1 MLIDRSLVLQL
12 KNTDT
17 LSDEIR
23 KIMNENGFIR
33 PCYSEI
39 LDYTIELF
47 ESQDLGNDRYL
58 YHNIVHE
65 LEVTYVTLIAAQWE
79 TLQNNFTKDD
89 LAYLFVAA
97 LFHDYD
103 PQKKVDKSHE
113 EDAVKFVI
121 NDEKLSILLRDAGID
136 AKIVAALIL
145 RTTHP
150 WKDELQKEAEK
161 HIEECFS
168 LSTITKD
175 DPSKKEHYKKLGWF
189 LSVADRIGGYALGD
203 FSKAMEMAKKNA
215 HALAWHPYYIVRRSV
230 AYFEDLLNNESE
242 MCERILRSLP
252 KQMRKSFMDNVLS
265 FMKLRQQEIQI
276 NASFVYD
283 NAKLVPVIETIARR
297 QDEFINYLF
306 KIYEELPRPLQ
317 FKRENFAE
325 SVRDQRTILSTLRLE
340 NGSGPIIGFAKGGP
354 LEGYKLRDEIK
365 DKNYGSFNTI
375 FLEPISLKMGY
386 WGQRGGREIRHLFTM
401 QAQSKKYK
409 YLTSFALREVVQ
421 NRIDKNEEIEFVKQF
436 DPERWDYYRIKL

>member
-1 MLIDRSLVLQL
+1 MS
-12 KNTDT
+12 
-17 LSDEIR
+17 
-23 KIMNENGFIR
+23 ENGFAR

-47 ESQDLGNDRYL
+47 ESHGLGNDYYG

-65 LEVTYVTLIAAQWE
+65 LEVTYVALIAAQWE
-79 TLQNNFTKDD
+79 ALQSNFTTND
-89 LAYLFVAA
+89 LAYLFAAA

-103 PQKKVDKSHE
+103 PQKKVDKPHE

-121 NDEKLSILLRDAGID
+121 NDEKLLTLLRDVGID
-136 AKIVAALIL
+136 PKIVAALIL
-145 RTTHP
+145 RTTYP
-150 WKDELQKEAEK
+150 WKDELQKEAEN
-161 HIEECFS
+161 HIEEYFS
-168 LSTITKD
+168 LSPITRD

-215 HALAWHPYYIVRRSV
+215 HALSWHPYHIVRRSV
-230 AYFEDLLNNESE
+230 SYFEDLLNNESE

-265 FMKLRQQEIQI
+265 FMKLREQEIQI

-283 NAKLVPVIETIARR
+283 NAKLVPVIETVSRR
-297 QDEFINYLF
+297 QDDEFINFLF

-317 FKRENFAE
+317 FKRESFAE
-325 SVRDQRTILSTLRLE
+325 SVKDQRTILSTLRLE
-340 NGSGPIIGFAKGGP
+340 TDSGPIIGFAKGGP

-365 DKNYGSFNTI
+365 DKNHGSFNTI

-409 YLTSFALREVVQ
+409 YLTSFALREVIQ

-436 DPERWDYYRIKL
+436 NPERWDYYRIKL

>member
-1 MLIDRSLVLQL
+1 VLQL

-23 KIMNENGFIR
+23 KIMIENGFAR

-47 ESQDLGNDRYL
+47 ESHGLGNDYYG

-65 LEVTYVTLIAAQWE
+65 LEVAYVTLIAAQWE
-79 TLQNNFTKDD
+79 TLQSNFTKDD

-103 PQKKVDKSHE
+103 PQKKVDRPHE

-121 NDEKLSILLRDAGID
+121 NDEKLLRLLRDAGID
-136 AKIVAALIL
+136 VKIVAALIL
-145 RTTHP
+145 RTTYP

-161 HIEECFS
+161 HIEEYFS

-189 LSVADRIGGYALGD
+189 LSVADRIGGYVLGD

-283 NAKLVPVIETIARR
+283 NAKLVPVIETIARL

-325 SVRDQRTILSTLRLE
+325 SVKDQRTILNTLRLE
-340 NGSGPIIGFAKGGP
+340 NDSGPIIGFAKGGP

-409 YLTSFALREVVQ
+409 YLTSFALREVIQ